1 MSIIARILANAAGL
15 AVAAW
20 LLDDMRVDGA
30 DWQAKLPQLLLT
42 AVIFALVTSFVGP
55 VVKLMSLPFII
66 LTLGLFLLVINT
78 LMLLLTGWIAEKAD
92 VGFYVE
98 GFWTALVASI
108 VITIVTSVVTSM
120 FFDKK
125 KD

>member
-30 DWQAKLPQLLLT
+30 DWKAKLPQLLLT
-42 AVIFALVTSFVGP
+42 AVIFALVTSFVAP
-55 VVKLMSLPFII
+55 VVKLLSLPFI
-66 LTLGLFLLVINT
+66 LLSLGLFLLVINT
-78 LMLLLTGWIAEKAD
+78 LMLLLTGWIADKAD

-98 GFWTALVASI
+98 GFWTALIASI
-108 VITIVTSVVTSM
+108 VITIVTSIVTSM

-125 KD
+125 DN

>member
-1 MSIIARILANAAGL
+1 MSIIARILSNAAGL
-15 AVAAW
+15 AAAAW

-30 DWQAKLPQLLLT
+30 DWQAKLPTLLVT
-42 AVIFALVTSFVGP
+42 AVIFALVTSLVKP
-55 VVKLMSLPFII
+55 VVTMLSFPLVL

-78 LMLLLTGWIAEKAD
+78 LMLLLTGWIADKAD

-108 VITIVTSVVTSM
+108 VITVVTSVVTST
-120 FFDKK
+120 FFKTD
-125 KD
+125 D

>member
-30 DWQAKLPQLLLT
+30 DWQAKLLPLLLT
-42 AVIFALVTSFVGP
+42 AVIFGLVSSFVGP
-55 VVKLMSLPFII
+55 VVKLLSLPFII

-98 GFWTALVASI
+98 GFWTALIASI
-108 VITIVTSVVTSM
+108 VITVVTSIVTST
-120 FFDKK
+120 FFDN